1 MQSDRIYY
9 ELVRSDRKTCQI
21 QVKSDGRII
30 VRAPRRMPERH
41 IERFVSEK
49 SDWIEKVQK
58 KLYDAK
64 ERLDGAEP
72 LSPEEIKRISK
83 EAIDHI
89 PKRVEYFAPIVGVE
103 YGRITVRNQRT
114 RWGSCSRKKN
124 LNFNCLLMLAPP
136 QVVDCIV
143 VHELCHRKEM
153 NHSAAFYREV
163 LRVFPEYYQWNAWL
177 KQNGATLMRRMQ
189 NGMQATEQ

>member
-30 VRAPRRMPERH
+30 VRAPRRMPEKH

-58 KLYDAK
+58 KLSDAK
-64 ERLDGAEP
+64 EQLDGAEP
-72 LSPEEIKRISK
+72 LSPEEIKRLSK
-83 EAIDHI
+83 EALDYI

-103 YGRITVRNQRT
+103 YGRITVRNQKT
-114 RWGSCSRKKN
+114 RWGSCSGKKN
-124 LNFNCLLMLAPP
+124 LNFNCLLMLTNEK
-136 QVVDCIV
+136 VIDYVV
-143 VHELCHRKEM
+143 VHELCHLKEM
-153 NHSAAFYREV
+153 NHSKDFWAEV
-163 LRVFPEYYQWNAWL
+163 ERVLPDYKASRAWL
-177 KQNGATLMRRMQ
+177 KANGSAIIGRMTIK
-189 NGMQATEQ
+189 AD

>member
-49 SDWIEKVQK
+49 SYWIEKTLK
-58 KLYDAK
+58 RLSDAK
-64 ERLDGAEP
+64 ESLDGAEP
-72 LSPEEIKRISK
+72 LSPEEIKRLSK
-83 EAIDHI
+83 EALDYI

-103 YGRITVRNQRT
+103 YGRITVRNQKT
-114 RWGSCSRKKN
+114 RWGSCSGKKN
-124 LNFNCLLMLAPP
+124 LNFNCLLMLTNEK
-136 QVVDCIV
+136 VIDYVV
-143 VHELCHRKEM
+143 VHELCHLKEM
-153 NHSAAFYREV
+153 NHSKNFWAEV
-163 LRVFPEYYQWNAWL
+163 ERVLPDYKASRTWL
-177 KQNGATLMRRMQ
+177 KTNGSAIIGRMTIK
-189 NGMQATEQ
+189 AD

>member
-1 MQSDRIYY
+1 MQSERIYY

-49 SDWIEKVQK
+49 SDWIEKTLK
-58 KLYDAK
+58 RLSDAK

-72 LSPEEIKRISK
+72 LSPEEIKRLSK
-83 EAIDHI
+83 EALDYI

-103 YGRITVRNQRT
+103 YGRITVRNQKT

-124 LNFNCLLMLAPP
+124 LNFNCLLMLTNEK
-136 QVVDCIV
+136 VIDYVV
-143 VHELCHRKEM
+143 VHELCHLKEM
-153 NHSAAFYREV
+153 NHSPRFWAEV
-163 LRVFPEYYQWNAWL
+163 ERVMPDYKEHRLWL
-177 KQNGATLMRRMQ
+177 KRHGGELMARMR
-189 NGMQATEQ
+189 